1 MRQDGE
7 TAFMQ
12 FRSIDATTIF
22 SVSQTSGTI
31 TIGLNTDIIDVDE
44 NNNVIIKNSL
54 RVDKTQSLIIGTGTQ
69 NAVLG
74 FAATTGTDFS
84 IRDTSNNQILSI
96 LENKE
101 ITDTSLG
108 NTGQVLRVTANG
120 THLEFGQAST
130 PLTID

>member
-1 MRQDGE
+1 M
-7 TAFMQ
+7 
-12 FRSIDATTIF
+12 
-22 SVSQTSGTI
+22 
-31 TIGLNTDIIDVDE
+31 
-44 NNNVIIKNSL
+44 
-54 RVDKTQSLIIGTGTQ
+54 IIGTGTQ

-74 FAATTGTDFS
+74 FAAATGTDFS

-108 NTGQVLRVTANG
+108 NTGQVLRVTANS

-130 PLTID
+130 LTIDETAGNQNSVTNVTSISVHQ